1 MSTLGGTGSSICGQI
16 PEIGV
21 LPVSQSWALIEQ
33 AMRST
38 VFDKKVCFH
47 ASKLKNAGQNL
58 SSCDF
63 LCSAFNLFQEEN
75 VTFSYPP
82 CQSIQLVKNFKTSSS
97 VKSSFS
103 LPLLSSTIL
112 PSFKMIMRLP
122 YFKASF
128 KWCVIMMH
136 VSCFS

>member
-16 PEIGV
+16 PEIDV
-21 LPVSQSWALIEQ
+21 LTVSQSWALIEQ

-75 VTFSYPP
+75 VTFSSPLP
-82 CQSIQLVKNFKTSSS
+82 VDSIGKKFQNLIFRQIVFFFAAFIKHDFAVVQDDHAIAVFQSVF
-97 VKSSFS
+97 
-103 LPLLSSTIL
+103 
-112 PSFKMIMRLP
+112 
-122 YFKASF
+122 
-128 KWCVIMMH
+128 
-136 VSCFS
+136 